1 MFTKSSKDVPMFHNQ
16 KIHRKHPRNTRDN
29 KDVPMIKDVTEIQE
43 TTRMFLQS
51 RCTQDQM
58 KIYLELEIQNKRM
71 TKQKEKGTSQ
81 CLHKK
86 RHTDNSNY

>member
-1 MFTKSSKDVPMFHNQ
+1 MFTKSSKDVPMFHNP
-16 KIHRKHPRNTRDN
+16 KIHRKHDN

-43 TTRMFLQS
+43 TTKMFLQS

-86 RHTDNSNY
+86 KAYRQ

>member
-1 MFTKSSKDVPMFHNQ
+1 MFTESSKDDPMFHNQ

-43 TTRMFLQS
+43 TTKIFLHS

-86 RHTDNSNY
+86 KAYRQ